1 MLRLK
6 DLVISSTVVCL
17 LACGGGVEQSI
28 LNRFFTACRAGDNAT
43 VASMSNV
50 GFPGECESWE
60 LISIGEPRTQPFP
73 IPELRAQ
80 AAEAK
85 KERDI
90 QFEKGKYFLEDN
102 YDEIGQ
108 IEERLGKNPDYEF
121 KGKLGEV
128 KTEWDQTIA
137 DRKTLERKVQEIN
150 RELEKELK
158 LAKMSMMKPANLDK
172 QQGNF
177 TEKDVQITVKYGEE
191 VKPYQVTLRQYQLTD
206 KDSNA
211 SQASRWIIIAITET

>member
-17 LACGGGVEQSI
+17 LACGGGAEQTI

-50 GFPGECESWE
+50 GFPGECESWD
-60 LISIGEPRTQPFP
+60 LVSISEPRTQPFP

-85 KERDI
+85 KDRDM
-90 QFEKGKYFLEDN
+90 QFEQGKYFLEDN

-108 IEERLGKNPDYEF
+108 IEERLEKNPDYEF

-128 KTEWDQTIA
+128 KTEWDKIIA
-137 DRKTLERKVQEIN
+137 DRKTLERDVQEIN
-150 RELEKELK
+150 RELEKEIK
-158 LAKMSMMKPANLDK
+158 LTKMSLIQQANLASL
-172 QQGNF
+172 QGNL
-177 TEKDVQITVKYGEE
+177 TEKDVQITVTMGEE
-191 VKPYQVTLRQYQLTD
+191 AKPYQVTLRQYDLAD
-206 KDSNA
+206 KESDVR
-211 SQASRWIIIAITET
+211 QRSRWIIIAIDET

>member
-17 LACGGGVEQSI
+17 LACGGGAEQTV

-50 GFPGECESWE
+50 GFPGECESWD
-60 LISIGEPRTQPFP
+60 LVSISEPRTQPFP

-85 KERDI
+85 KDRDM
-90 QFEKGKYFLEDN
+90 QFEQGKYFLEDN

-108 IEERLGKNPDYEF
+108 IEERLEKNPDYEF

-128 KTEWDQTIA
+128 KTEWDKIIA
-137 DRKTLERKVQEIN
+137 DRKTLERDVQEIN
-150 RELEKELK
+150 RELEKEIK
-158 LAKMSMMKPANLDK
+158 LTKMSLIQQANLASL
-172 QQGNF
+172 QGNL
-177 TEKDVQITVKYGEE
+177 TEKDVQITVTMGEE
-191 VKPYQVTLRQYQLTD
+191 AKPYQVTLRQYDLAD
-206 KDSNA
+206 KESDVR
-211 SQASRWIIIAITET
+211 QRSRWIIIAIDET

>member
-17 LACGGGVEQSI
+17 LACGGGAEQTV

-50 GFPGECESWE
+50 GFPGECESWD
-60 LISIGEPRTQPFP
+60 LVSISEPRTQPFP

-85 KERDI
+85 KDRDM
-90 QFEKGKYFLEDN
+90 QFEQGKYFLEDN

-108 IEERLGKNPDYEF
+108 IEERLEKNPDYEF

-128 KTEWDQTIA
+128 KTEWDKIIA
-137 DRKTLERKVQEIN
+137 DRKTLERDVQEIN
-150 RELEKELK
+150 RELEKEIK
-158 LAKMSMMKPANLDK
+158 LTKMSLIQQANLDSL
-172 QQGNF
+172 QGNL
-177 TEKDVQITVKYGEE
+177 TEKDVQITVTMGEE
-191 VKPYQVTLRQYQLTD
+191 AKPYQVTLRQYDLAD
-206 KDSNA
+206 KESDVR
-211 SQASRWIIIAITET
+211 QRSRWIIIAIDET